1 MESFSLKTL
10 LASGRFQGHTLS
22 GVRLCNLGNEV
33 CFDPIVIVQA
43 IKFPKLQKITR
54 SPHV

>member
-1 MESFSLKTL
+1 MEFFSLKTL
-10 LASGRFQGHTLS
+10 LASGRFRGHTLS